1 MSSVVS
7 LKNQASSEHWLA
19 SRRSRARAAWNP
31 ALLPTRKTE
40 SWRYTRLSAMEEN
53 GFFSAPVYSAQPV
66 AADADIPR
74 LDDEHCLRLVFVNG
88 QLDTAQSDLDAMNE
102 IKGLSVCVFS
112 AASQAQSAFI
122 DARLGTLVKLGHH
135 PFSVL
140 NEAQLQDG
148 LLIHIEKNA
157 DVQPIIQLVYTTTAS
172 DMAFTIV
179 PRVLVALDSGSRATV
194 LEHYLSESTTQSVFV
209 NAVTECFVAEN
220 AHLHHYR
227 LHTEHESVYHIGGA
241 HIELARNATVNSFH
255 FALGS
260 QLKRI
265 DLVVHHRGE
274 GAHAQINGIY
284 LPSGSEHVD
293 YHTCIEHAVPNGT
306 SNEVFRGIVGDRAR
320 AVFNGR
326 IHIHKHAQ
334 KTSAQLSN
342 KNLLTSDK
350 AEIDTKPEL
359 EIYADDV
366 QCAHG
371 ATVAQLDVSSMHY
384 LRSRGISAVDAEVL
398 LSFGFINELIDGIK
412 HEAIALFLRDLVRD
426 KFTRES
432 SLVSH
437 QS

>member
-1 MSSVVS
+1 MSSIVS
-7 LKNQASSEHWLA
+7 LQNDVPSENWLA
-19 SRRSRARAAWNP
+19 SRRSRARSVWTP

-40 SWRYTRLSAMEEN
+40 SWRYTRLSAMAEK
-53 GFFSAPVYSAQPV
+53 GLFSAPLNTDKA
-66 AADADIPR
+66 AADSLVPK
-74 LDDEHCLRLVFVNG
+74 LNGGQSLSLVFVNG

-102 IKGLSVCVFS
+102 LKGLSVCLF
-112 AASQAQSAFI
+112 SQASESQSAFI
-122 DARLGTLVKLGHH
+122 DAKLGTLVDSEQH

-140 NEAQLQDG
+140 NESQLYDG
-148 LLIHIEKNA
+148 LLIHVDKKA
-157 DVQPIIQLVYTTTAS
+157 DVQPIIDLVFTTTPGQS
-172 DMAFTIV
+172 DFTV
-179 PRVLVALDSGSRATV
+179 MPRVLVALEPGSHAAV
-194 LEHYLSESTTQSVFV
+194 LEHYVSDNTAQSVFV

-227 LHTEHESVYHIGGA
+227 LHTEHESAYHIGGVHVA
-241 HIELARNATVNSFH
+241 LDRSATLNSFH

-260 QLKRI
+260 QVKRI

-274 GAHAQINGIY
+274 GGDAQINGIY
-284 LPSGSEHVD
+284 LPSAAQHID
-293 YHTCIEHAVPNGT
+293 YHTCIEHAVPHCS
-306 SNEVFRGIVGDRAR
+306 SNEVFRGIIGDRAK

-326 IHIHKHAQ
+326 IHIHKDAQ
-334 KTSAQLSN
+334 KTMAQLSN

-371 ATVAQLDVSSMHY
+371 ATVAQLDLGSMHY

-398 LSFGFINELIDGIK
+398 LSFGFINELIDGIQ
-412 HEAIALFLRDLVRD
+412 HDTIAEFLRNLVRD

-437 QS
+437 QV